1 MAWGQSPQA
10 AQSVNPADFIET
22 VIEGQT
28 VKIDR
33 TTPQGIA
40 LRDAALAR
48 HEAAKALLET
58 AKADEMEA
66 RKEAFKW
73 AFGGDANEG
82 TNRVE
87 LNNGYAL
94 KGVRK
99 VNYKIAVSNDTIDAA
114 EDKMP
119 TLGNEATFLFERIIV
134 WTPEFS
140 KSEYNKLDTGNPT
153 HRAVKAEI
161 DKLIETT
168 DGAPTLT
175 IEAPKGSK
183 K

>member
-10 AQSVNPADFIET
+10 SQSANMVEIDGVMIDVNSP
-22 VIEGQT
+22 V
-28 VKIDR
+28 
-33 TTPQGIA
+33 GIA
-40 LRDAALAR
+40 KRDEALAAW
-48 HEAAKALLET
+48 EAAKTALDT

-66 RKEAFKW
+66 RKLAFKF
-73 AFGGDANEG
+73 AFGNDAKEG
-82 TNRVE
+82 TNRTD
-87 LNNGYAL
+87 LHNGYTI

-99 VNYKIAVSNDTIDAA
+99 VNYKIAASNEAIDAA
-114 EDKMP
+114 EDRMP

-134 WTPEFS
+134 WKPDFS

-161 DKLIETT
+161 DKLIETS
-168 DGAPTLT
+168 DGAPTLD

>member
-1 MAWGQSPQA
+1 MAWGEEPKNA
-10 AQSVNPADFIET
+10 TANMVEVNGEM
-22 VIEGQT
+22 
-28 VKIDR
+28 IDVNSAV
-33 TTPQGIA
+33 GIA
-40 LRDAALAR
+40 KRDAALAKW
-48 HEAAKALLET
+48 EASKVALDT
-58 AKADEMEA
+58 AKADEMKA
-66 RKEAFKW
+66 RKTAFQF
-73 AFGGDANEG
+73 AFGGEAKEG

-99 VNYKIAVSNDTIDAA
+99 VNYKIAASNEAVDRA
-114 EDKMP
+114 EDLMP

-134 WTPEFS
+134 WTPDFS

-161 DKLIETT
+161 DKLIETS
-168 DGAPTLT
+168 DGAPTLE

-183 K
+183 GK

>member
-1 MAWGQSPQA
+1 MAWGEQPNTSQP
-10 AQSVNPADFIET
+10 VNPASLIE
-22 VIEGQT
+22 VEGVGLVDPHSPKGIE
-28 VKIDR
+28 
-33 TTPQGIA
+33 
-40 LRDAALAR
+40 LRDAALAKW
-48 HEAAKALLET
+48 EASKVALDT

-73 AFGGDANEG
+73 AFGNDAKEG
-82 TNRVE
+82 TNRTE
-87 LNNGYAL
+87 LHNGYTI

-99 VNYKIAVSNDTIDAA
+99 VNYKIAVSNEAVDAA
-114 EDKMP
+114 EDRMP

-134 WTPEFS
+134 WKPEFS

-168 DGAPTLT
+168 DGAPTLE

>member
-1 MAWGQSPQA
+1 MAWG
-10 AQSVNPADFIET
+10 ET
-22 VIEGQT
+22 VASSQPTNMVE
-28 VKIDR
+28 IDGAMIDVNSAV
-33 TTPQGIA
+33 GIA
-40 LRDAALAR
+40 KRDEALTKW
-48 HEAAKALLET
+48 EAAKTALET

-66 RKEAFKW
+66 RKLAFKF
-73 AFGGDANEG
+73 AFGNDAKEG
-82 TNRVE
+82 TNRTE
-87 LNNGYAL
+87 LHNGYTI

-99 VNYKIAVSNDTIDAA
+99 VNYKIAASHDAIDAA
-114 EDKMP
+114 EERMP

-134 WTPEFS
+134 WTPDFS

-161 DKLIETT
+161 DKLIETS
-168 DGAPTLT
+168 DGAPTLA